1 MCKEKCDLLNYI
13 IMDKK
18 KIQDDG
24 MDIKLTKQYYD
35 LWGKKKKK
43 MIGVSAD
50 LVCFNFGS
58 ISEIRIRSVCIVC
71 KIPN

>member
-35 LWGKKKKK
+35 L
-43 MIGVSAD
+43 
-50 LVCFNFGS
+50 
-58 ISEIRIRSVCIVC
+58 
-71 KIPN
+71 